1 MTADSKISVDTFD
14 LIRIVDIETEA
25 AHRYRTWQVKANDE
39 LMKIVHVEE
48 HNTSRDNS
56 FWIPRPKGGKERMF
70 SSALAERAET
80 DRAPDFFV

>member
-1 MTADSKISVDTFD
+1 
-14 LIRIVDIETEA
+14 
-25 AHRYRTWQVKANDE
+25 
-39 LMKIVHVEE
+39 MKIVHVEE